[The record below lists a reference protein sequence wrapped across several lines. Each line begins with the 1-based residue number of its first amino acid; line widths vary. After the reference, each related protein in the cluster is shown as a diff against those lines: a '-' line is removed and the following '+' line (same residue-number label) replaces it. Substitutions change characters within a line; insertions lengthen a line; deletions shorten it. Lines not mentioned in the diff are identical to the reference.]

1 MARLLAR
8 ASRLESS
15 PTFRRWPLR
24 HNLGASASKRD
35 LLLFGGGSAG
45 ARGAMVHLD
54 YVPQMIGSASANV
67 DVIGVLDSP
76 LWMMA
81 DGYSNSLSMTTI
93 EAQLAFRPEHTGR
106 DCAAVYAP
114 RDEIWKCFFAEY
126 RLGRQVLTLSPTHI
140 QAQIQAQA

>member
-15 PTFRRWPLR
+15 LIFRLLPLR
-24 HNLGASASKRD
+24 HNLGADASKRD

-54 YVPQMIGSASANV
+54 YVPQMIGGASANV

-76 LWMMA
+76 LWMMT
-81 DGYSNSLSMTTI
+81 DGYSNSLSMMTI
-93 EAQLAFRPEHTGR
+93 AAQMNFQPEHAGR
-106 DCAAVYAP
+106 DCAAVYGP
-114 RDEIWKCFFAEY
+114 RSEIWKCFFAEY
-126 RLGRQVLTLSPTHI
+126 R
-140 QAQIQAQA
+140 